1 MRQSEFIIKILRSC
15 RRFTN
20 SSEFAQSYHL
30 NNMKLVLLYCL
41 LIACFFSANAGSL
54 EPFENIKRILKT
66 KDFQSVM
73 SEAGFDKACAFMTL
87 EQMIEDKVAL
97 VHLDNVYYVKT
108 TDTTLV
114 KFTDWTADPKLLTF
128 PVPPED
134 IRNNAGYN
142 YKDWYEQKTAKIR
155 GILETCVRLRRYNW
169 RYPLCGIIIN
179 WNQNYCQGPTDGKPC
194 CELPPYFTQYLQSN
208 IIINDI
214 MTNERM
220 EQLKQQLKNLS
231 TNNKQT

>member
-1 MRQSEFIIKILRSC
+1 
-15 RRFTN
+15 
-20 SSEFAQSYHL
+20 
-30 NNMKLVLLYCL
+30 MKLVLLYCL

-97 VHLDNVYYVKT
+97 VRLDNVYYVKT

-114 KFTDWTADPKLLTF
+114 KFTDWIADPKLLTF
-128 PVPPED
+128 PVSSEY
-134 IRNNAGYN
+134 IQNRGTYYN
-142 YKDWYEQKTAKIR
+142 YNEWYKEKKFKIS
-155 GILETCVRLRRYNW
+155 GILETCVRLRRNNW
-169 RYPLCGIIIN
+169 RYPICGTN
-179 WNQNYCQGPTDGKPC
+179 LSSNCGEC
-194 CELPPYFTQYLQSN
+194 CELPIYFAQYLQSN

-214 MTNERM
+214 MTNEIM
-220 EQLKQQLKNLS
+220 EQLEQQLKNLS
-231 TNNKQT
+231 TNNKQIR